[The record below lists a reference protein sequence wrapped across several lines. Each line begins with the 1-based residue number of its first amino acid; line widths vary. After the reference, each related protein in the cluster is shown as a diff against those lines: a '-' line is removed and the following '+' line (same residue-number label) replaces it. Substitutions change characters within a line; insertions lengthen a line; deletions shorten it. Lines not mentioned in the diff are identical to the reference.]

1 VTVPPTPVS
10 LRVKPG
16 PSRLAVT
23 GIGNAMLD
31 IISRDSNE
39 VYKSLG
45 LVKSTMTLIERD
57 QLDVFYR
64 AMGETTEMSGG
75 SVANSIAGIAA
86 LGGTCGYIGKVAD
99 DEFGQRFT
107 DDLRSLG
114 VELDLA
120 IASQG
125 EGVTGRCHVFITDDA
140 QRTMATYLGASNQLR
155 VADVKEDLI
164 ARSEITYVEGY
175 LYDLAPAKQA
185 IQKVVNF
192 AHVHDSM
199 VALSLSDMF
208 CVDRH
213 RRDFLELVTHDVD
226 VLLANR
232 DEILSLFQTD
242 SLERAFANLE
252 ELGVLAVVTRGPLG
266 ADVATVSGVV
276 NVPAH
281 PVEDVI
287 DQNGAGD
294 MFASGFLYGLA
305 LGADPVEAAE
315 LGSLCAGEI
324 IAHLGARPEG
334 DLEELA
340 IAAGLL

>member
-1 VTVPPTPVS
+1 
-10 LRVKPG
+10 
-16 PSRLAVT
+16 
-23 GIGNAMLD
+23 MLD
-31 IISRDSNE
+31 IISQDSEE
-39 VYKSLG
+39 VYATLG
-45 LVKSTMTLIERD
+45 LVKSTMTLIEED
-57 QLDVFYR
+57 QLDKFYH
-64 AMGETTEMSGG
+64 AMGPTIQMSGG
-75 SVANSIAGIAA
+75 SVANSIAGVAA

-99 DEFGQRFT
+99 DEFGGRFT
-107 DDLRSLG
+107 HDLRSLG

-120 IASQG
+120 IAREG

-155 VADVKEDLI
+155 VSDINETLI

-175 LYDLAPAKQA
+175 LYDLAPAKEA

-192 AHVHDSM
+192 AHQHDSM

-232 DEILSLFQTD
+232 DEILSLFQAQTLD
-242 SLERAFANLE
+242 QAFGSLE

-281 PVEDVI
+281 EVDHVV

-324 IAHLGARPEG
+324 IAHLGARPEN

>member
-1 VTVPPTPVS
+1 
-10 LRVKPG
+10 
-16 PSRLAVT
+16 
-23 GIGNAMLD
+23 MLD
-31 IISRDSNE
+31 IISQDSKE
-39 VYKSLG
+39 MYATLG
-45 LVKSTMTLIERD
+45 LVKSTMTLIEED
-57 QLDVFYR
+57 QLDTFYN
-64 AMGETTEMSGG
+64 AMGPTIQMSGG
-75 SVANSIAGIAA
+75 SVANSIAGVAA

-107 DDLRSLG
+107 HDLRSLG

-120 IASQG
+120 IARDG

-155 VADVKEDLI
+155 VSDINETLI

-175 LYDLAPAKQA
+175 LYDLAPAKEA

-192 AHVHDSM
+192 AHLHDSM

-226 VLLANR
+226 VLLANQ
-232 DEILSLFQTD
+232 DEILSLFQAQT
-242 SLERAFANLE
+242 LEQAFGLLE

-276 NVPAH
+276 NVPAYE
-281 PVEDVI
+281 VDRVV

-324 IAHLGARPEG
+324 IAHLGARPEN

>member
-1 VTVPPTPVS
+1 MTDTPTPVS

-16 PSRLAVT
+16 PNRLAVT

-31 IISRDSNE
+31 IISQDSNE
-39 VYKSLG
+39 VYAQLG
-45 LVKSTMTLIERD
+45 LVKAAMSLIQAD
-57 QLDVFYR
+57 QLDRFFN
-64 AMGETTEMSGG
+64 AMGETIQMSGG

-99 DEFGQRFT
+99 DEFGRIFT
-107 DDLRSLG
+107 HDLKSMG

-120 IASQG
+120 IATAD
-125 EGVTGRCHVFITDDA
+125 EGATGRCHVFITSDA
-140 QRTMATYLGASNQLR
+140 QRTMATYLGASNQLH
-155 VADVKEDLI
+155 VADINETLI

-175 LYDLAPAKQA
+175 LFDLPPAKEA
-185 IQKVVNF
+185 IRKVVNF
-192 AHVHDSM
+192 AHDYDSM

-213 RRDFLELVTHDVD
+213 RRDFLELVTNDVD
-226 VLLANR
+226 VLLANET
-232 DEILSLFQTD
+232 EICSLFQVT
-242 SLERAFANLE
+242 SLDAAFANLE
-252 ELGVLAVVTRGPLG
+252 ELGILAVVTRGPVG
-266 ADVATVSGVV
+266 ADVLTVSGVV
-276 NVPAH
+276 TVPAH
-281 PVEDVI
+281 EVEHVI

-305 LGADPVEAAE
+305 LGADPVESAE

-324 IAHLGARPEG
+324 ISHLGARPEN

-340 IAAGLL
+340 IEAGLL

>member
-1 VTVPPTPVS
+1 MTDTPTSVS
-10 LRVKPG
+10 LRAKPG
-16 PSRLAVT
+16 PDRLAVT

-31 IISRDSNE
+31 IITQDSRE
-39 VYKSLG
+39 VFRELG
-45 LVKSTMTLIERD
+45 LVKAAMALIEEH
-57 QLDVFYR
+57 QLDSFYA
-64 AMGETTEMSGG
+64 AMGPTIEVSGG
-75 SVANSIAGIAA
+75 SVANSIAGVAA

-99 DEFGQRFT
+99 DDFGRRFT
-107 DDLRSLG
+107 HDLASMG

-120 IASQG
+120 LASDG
-125 EGVTGRCHVFITDDA
+125 EGATGRCHVFISDDA

-155 VADVKEDLI
+155 ISDINERLI

-175 LYDLAPAKQA
+175 LFDLPPAKEA
-185 IQKVVNF
+185 IRKVVNF
-192 AHVHDSM
+192 AHEHDSM

-208 CVDRH
+208 CVERH
-213 RRDFLELVTHDVD
+213 RRDFLDLVTLDVD
-226 VLLANR
+226 VLLANET
-232 DEILSLFQTD
+232 EIRALFNVATLD
-242 SLERAFANLE
+242 AAFGALD
-252 ELGVLAVVTRGPLG
+252 ELGILAVVTRGPFG

-276 NVPAH
+276 SVPAH
-281 PVEDVI
+281 EVDHVV

-324 IAHLGARPEG
+324 ITHLGARPES

-340 IAAGLL
+340 IQAGLL

>member
-1 VTVPPTPVS
+1 
-10 LRVKPG
+10 
-16 PSRLAVT
+16 
-23 GIGNAMLD
+23 
-31 IISRDSNE
+31 
-39 VYKSLG
+39 
-45 LVKSTMTLIERD
+45 
-57 QLDVFYR
+57 
-64 AMGETTEMSGG
+64 
-75 SVANSIAGIAA
+75 
-86 LGGTCGYIGKVAD
+86 
-99 DEFGQRFT
+99 
-107 DDLRSLG
+107 
-114 VELDLA
+114 
-120 IASQG
+120 
-125 EGVTGRCHVFITDDA
+125 VFITDDA

-155 VADVKEDLI
+155 VSDINETLI
-164 ARSEITYVEGY
+164 ARSEITYIEGY
-175 LYDLAPAKQA
+175 LYDLAPAKEA

-226 VLLANR
+226 VLLANQ
-232 DEILSLFQTD
+232 DEILSLFQAET
-242 SLERAFANLE
+242 LEQAFGLLD
-252 ELGVLAVVTRGPLG
+252 ELGVLAVVTRGPKG

-281 PVEDVI
+281 DVEHVI

-324 IAHLGARPEG
+324 IAHLGARPES

-340 IAAGLL
+340 IEAGLL

>member
-1 VTVPPTPVS
+1 VTIPPTPVS

-39 VYKSLG
+39 VYKTLG
-45 LVKSTMTLIERD
+45 LVKSTMTLIEED
-57 QLDVFYR
+57 QLDRFYA
-64 AMGETTEMSGG
+64 AMGETTQMSGG
-75 SVANSIAGIAA
+75 SVANSIAGVAA

-99 DEFGQRFT
+99 DEFGKRFT
-107 DDLRSLG
+107 SDLRSLG

-120 IASQG
+120 IAEPG

-155 VADVKEDLI
+155 VTDIREELI

-175 LYDLAPAKQA
+175 IYDLPPAKEA

-192 AHVHDSM
+192 AHQHDSM

-242 SLERAFANLE
+242 SVEWAFGALE

-276 NVPAH
+276 TVPAH
-281 PVEDVI
+281 EVEHVV

-334 DLEELA
+334 DLEDLA

>member
-1 VTVPPTPVS
+1 
-10 LRVKPG
+10 
-16 PSRLAVT
+16 
-23 GIGNAMLD
+23 MLD
-31 IISRDSNE
+31 IISQDSEE
-39 VYKSLG
+39 VYATLG
-45 LVKSTMTLIERD
+45 LVKSTMTLIEED
-57 QLDVFYR
+57 QLDKFYN
-64 AMGETTEMSGG
+64 AMGPTIQMSGG
-75 SVANSIAGIAA
+75 SVANSIAGVAA

-99 DEFGQRFT
+99 DEFGERFT
-107 DDLRSLG
+107 HDLRSLG

-120 IASQG
+120 IAREG

-155 VADVKEDLI
+155 VSDINETLI

-175 LYDLAPAKQA
+175 LYDLAPAKEA

-192 AHVHDSM
+192 AHQHDSL

-226 VLLANR
+226 VLLANQ
-232 DEILSLFQTD
+232 DEILSLFQAQTLD
-242 SLERAFANLE
+242 QAFGSLE
-252 ELGVLAVVTRGPLG
+252 ELGVLAVVTLGPRG

-281 PVEDVI
+281 EVDHVV

-324 IAHLGARPEG
+324 IAHLGARPEN